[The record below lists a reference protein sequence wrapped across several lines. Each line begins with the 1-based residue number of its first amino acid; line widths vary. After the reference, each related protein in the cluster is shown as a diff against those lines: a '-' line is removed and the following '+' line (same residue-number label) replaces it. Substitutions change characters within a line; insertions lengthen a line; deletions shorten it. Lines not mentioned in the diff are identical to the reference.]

1 MTCPDCGHVNLP
13 GEEDCS
19 ACHAPIAV
27 LSTPQPKHGMQKRIL
42 EGTVRDL
49 QPHDAANLKIDASL
63 EKAVRLMREK
73 RVGCVL
79 VMNGDA
85 LAGILTERDLL
96 LKSDPAC
103 DISRVRVGDVMRP
116 DPECLR
122 EEEPL
127 AYAFN
132 KMSLHGM
139 HHLAVRRADGRL
151 AVVSA
156 RDLLRYLCE

>member
-1 MTCPDCGHVNLP
+1 MKCPDCGYQNLP
-13 GEEDCS
+13 GEENCS
-19 ACHAPIAV
+19 ACHAPIAA
-27 LSTPQPKHGMQKRIL
+27 LSTPQPKQGMQKRIL

-49 QPHDAANLKIDASL
+49 QPHDAANLEIDASL
-63 EKAVRLMREK
+63 EQAVRLMREK

-79 VMNGDA
+79 VMNGEA

-96 LKSDPAC
+96 LKSDPAVEPA
-103 DISRVRVGDVMRP
+103 RAKVADVMRADP
-116 DPECLR
+116 DSIR
-122 EEEPL
+122 EDEPV

-139 HHLAVRRADGRL
+139 HHLAVRRDGGKW

>member
-1 MTCPDCGHVNLP
+1 MKCPDCGHVNLP

-27 LSTPQPKHGMQKRIL
+27 LSTPQPKQGMQKRIL
-42 EGTVRDL
+42 EGSVRDL
-49 QPHDAANLKIDASL
+49 QPHDAANLGVDATL
-63 EKAVRLMREK
+63 EQAVKLMREK
-73 RVGCVL
+73 KVGCVL
-79 VMNGDA
+79 VMKGDA

-96 LKSDPAC
+96 LKSDLAS
-103 DISRVRVGDVMRP
+103 DISRVQVADVMRP
-116 DPECLR
+116 NPECIR

-139 HHLAVRRADGRL
+139 HHLAVRRSDGRL